1 MKKILTLAF
10 LSIIIG
16 SCKKEN
22 NAVQNKNVSE
32 VKENAAGSS
41 EASKET
47 LFVDS
52 FDWSKIPESSA
63 AIGVF
68 PYITAPEGFIIKE
81 EGSTEVAKNG
91 MTNFFDFNKLF
102 IYDGNSFFRAE
113 GKKASLYLI
122 MKDDHAEF
130 NQLKFDKSVD
140 NYLKK
145 IGAVLLFGGQIPVD
159 KLDVLQ
165 QTEEK
170 AAYKYIQSAGSPYDN
185 SVRNYALNHKNGK
198 IFIQLGSNSAHSE
211 IGVIELEGF
220 KQTIKAPTA
229 SEMQQEI
236 DSKGKAVLNINFDID
251 KATLQ
256 DDGQKVVDE
265 IFALLSKNKTLKLSI
280 EGHTDNSGSIE
291 HNKKLS
297 ADRANTVMYA
307 LAAKGIDIKRL
318 KASGFG
324 SEKPIAPNN
333 SEENNAKNRRVEL
346 VKF

>member
-22 NAVQNKNVSE
+22 NAIQNKNVSE

-68 PYITAPEGFIIKE
+68 PYVTAPEGFVVLEDGHNDI
-81 EGSTEVAKNG
+81 AKNG
-91 MTNFFDFNKLF
+91 MTNFFDFNKLM
-102 IYDGNSFFRAE
+102 IYNGSSFFNAE
-113 GKKASLYLI
+113 GKRAALDFAMEDHKAN
-122 MKDDHAEF
+122 F
-130 NQLKFDKSVD
+130 NQLKFDKSID
-140 NYLKK
+140 DYLKK
-145 IGAVLLFGGQIPVD
+145 IGAVLLFGGQIPAE
-159 KLDVLQ
+159 KLDEINK
-165 QTEEK
+165 TDEK
-170 AAYKYIQSAGSPYDN
+170 AVYKYIQSAGSAYN
-185 SVRNYALNHKNGK
+185 SPVCNYALNHKSGK
-198 IFIQLGSNSAHSE
+198 IFFQVGSNSAAAE
-211 IGVIELEGF
+211 LGVVELEGF

-280 EGHTDNSGSIE
+280 EGHTDATGSLE

-333 SEENNAKNRRVEL
+333 SEENKVKNRRVEL